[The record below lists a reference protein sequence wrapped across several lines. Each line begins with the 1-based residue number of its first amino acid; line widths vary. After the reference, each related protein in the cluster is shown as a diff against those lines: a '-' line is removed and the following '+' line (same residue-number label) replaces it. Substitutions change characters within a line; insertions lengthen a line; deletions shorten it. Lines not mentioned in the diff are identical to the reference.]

1 MWEACNCNC
10 NIIGLHSGTVLG
22 VLKNL
27 LKRVH
32 MFQIE
37 LEHKIFKVF
46 IAWSE
51 KKNMYYPITPKADIH
66 NVTHT
71 VLFYCPI
78 NAEIRAPE
86 GQSDQSYSATRCLV
100 FLKEYC

>member
-10 NIIGLHSGTVLG
+10 NIIGLHSGTVLELVETCPYVPDRIG
-22 VLKNL
+22 TQD
-27 LKRVH
+27 
-32 MFQIE
+32 FQSVYCLI
-37 LEHKIFKVF
+37 
-46 IAWSE
+46 W

-71 VLFYCPI
+71 VLFHCPI